1 MLYDEN
7 GEKIL
12 PSGHFEILS
21 EACSRI
27 HAVKLTGKTVESL
40 ML

>member
-27 HAVKLTGKTVESL
+27 HAVRNSQEKQWKV
-40 ML
+40 